1 MNTNNYFNKIQSDY
15 IFTYLLSFF
24 NLSDIRSIIPLSKKF
39 LKIITKDNKKIIRD
53 IQNNL
58 YSIDNEFISNYSKYK
73 ISSFSL
79 NKSPILN
86 SILAENFLISS
97 SYQFDSG
104 FSLYDL
110 TINKLIQKIIFKE
123 KNYSYIYSML
133 YIKEKKYILLGTN
146 NGYIISYYL
155 DKKNFLQKNWEYN
168 TGLNKDIKNIEYY
181 KLKERIIIISLD
193 SDNNINLNFLRIFYI
208 DNNNIKYIK
217 TYIIKNYLI
226 YNIKCFDG
234 FICLA
239 LNDGLDNI
247 SDDNNNI
254 NYIYKKDKI
263 MNNYLS
269 IINLNKIKI
278 YFSNNKKN
286 YKYIINNNTY
296 EDIKFDFILKE
307 HKSYINDYL
316 FLKENNI
323 IISVEYLSPYLF
335 IWDINTKL
343 KIKTI
348 LLPHTDSILSLLN
361 ISNKMIASTGR
372 DRKIYIYNI
381 EEIINQNII
390 INKYEIKC
398 NHSSDIYKIN
408 YYLESN
414 NNINKII
421 SSSFDKTIKVF
432 NYKKDNFNKITKTIL
447 TGHSSS
453 ICCIKL
459 DLIRKQILTVDINC
473 VINIWEYNE
482 LHKFYCIIK
491 SIEMNSI
498 IRKKEFIDDIILLYD
513 NYNSIIKIDRSK
525 KIKIYSLTKEE
536 FLYEFE
542 EESGNII
549 KILDFC
555 NSREFICYTSQGGII
570 LYNYKINKKNNKLI
584 YEIKKIKDINI
595 NNTNDKM
602 TCFEMLS
609 WKYKLIGI
617 GYHNNII
624 SIIKFD
630 NKFQNY
636 KNIIINLDS
645 FNNNNYI
652 NQIKCL
658 NLVNNKV
665 REKNGIEFLIYIIFS
680 INNSFFIYS
689 ILSDFVNLKVYFINK
704 IGLKYDINCFGIL
717 NKNLIISS
725 YSSNFKIELIHLPD
739 YEKGVNKN
747 IKKEEIEI
755 SEEYFYNLKYTN
767 NKKGIFCVSN
777 NSIKYIEFS

>member
-1 MNTNNYFNKIQSDY
+1 
-15 IFTYLLSFF
+15 
-24 NLSDIRSIIPLSKKF
+24 
-39 LKIITKDNKKIIRD
+39 
-53 IQNNL
+53 
-58 YSIDNEFISNYSKYK
+58 
-73 ISSFSL
+73 
-79 NKSPILN
+79 
-86 SILAENFLISS
+86 
-97 SYQFDSG
+97 
-104 FSLYDL
+104 
-110 TINKLIQKIIFKE
+110 
-123 KNYSYIYSML
+123 ML
-133 YIKEKKYILLGTN
+133 YIKEKKFILLGTN

-239 LNDGLDNI
+239 LNEGLENI
-247 SDDNNNI
+247 SDDNNI

-286 YKYIINNNTY
+286 YEYIINNNTY
-296 EDIKFDFILKE
+296 EDIEFDFILKE

-348 LLPHTDSILSLLN
+348 LLPHIDSIFSLLN

-381 EEIINQNII
+381 EEIINQNTI

-432 NYKKDNFNKITKTIL
+432 NYKEDNFNKITKTIL

-459 DLIRKQILTVDINC
+459 DLIRKQILTANS
-473 VINIWEYNE
+473 
-482 LHKFYCIIK
+482 YC
-491 SIEMNSI
+491 
-498 IRKKEFIDDIILLYD
+498 
-513 NYNSIIKIDRSK
+513 
-525 KIKIYSLTKEE
+525 
-536 FLYEFE
+536 
-542 EESGNII
+542 G
-549 KILDFC
+549 
-555 NSREFICYTSQGGII
+555 
-570 LYNYKINKKNNKLI
+570 
-584 YEIKKIKDINI
+584 
-595 NNTNDKM
+595 
-602 TCFEMLS
+602 
-609 WKYKLIGI
+609 YKLC
-617 GYHNNII
+617 N
-624 SIIKFD
+624 
-630 NKFQNY
+630 
-636 KNIIINLDS
+636 
-645 FNNNNYI
+645 
-652 NQIKCL
+652 
-658 NLVNNKV
+658 
-665 REKNGIEFLIYIIFS
+665 
-680 INNSFFIYS
+680 
-689 ILSDFVNLKVYFINK
+689 
-704 IGLKYDINCFGIL
+704 
-717 NKNLIISS
+717 
-725 YSSNFKIELIHLPD
+725 
-739 YEKGVNKN
+739 
-747 IKKEEIEI
+747 
-755 SEEYFYNLKYTN
+755 
-767 NKKGIFCVSN
+767 
-777 NSIKYIEFS
+777 

>member
-1 MNTNNYFNKIQSDY
+1 MNKNNYFNKIQSDY

-53 IQNNL
+53 IQNKL

-86 SILAENFLISS
+86 SILAENFLIAS

-110 TINKLIQKIIFKE
+110 TTNKLIQKIIFKE

-133 YIKEKKYILLGTN
+133 YIKEKKFILLGTN

-239 LNDGLDNI
+239 LNEGLENI

-286 YKYIINNNTY
+286 YEYIINNNTY

-390 INKYEIKC
+390 INKHEIKC

-432 NYKKDNFNKITKTIL
+432 NYKEYNFNKITKIIL

-570 LYNYKINKKNNKLI
+570 LYNYKINKKDNKLI

-595 NNTNDKM
+595 NNTNNKM

-636 KNIIINLDS
+636 KNISINLDS
-645 FNNNNYI
+645 FNNNNNYI

-658 NLVNNKV
+658 NL
-665 REKNGIEFLIYIIFS
+665 S
-680 INNSFFIYS
+680 
-689 ILSDFVNLKVYFINK
+689 
-704 IGLKYDINCFGIL
+704 
-717 NKNLIISS
+717 
-725 YSSNFKIELIHLPD
+725 
-739 YEKGVNKN
+739 
-747 IKKEEIEI
+747 
-755 SEEYFYNLKYTN
+755 
-767 NKKGIFCVSN
+767 NKK
-777 NSIKYIEFS
+777 

>member
-1 MNTNNYFNKIQSDY
+1 MNKNNYFNKIQSDY

-53 IQNNL
+53 TQNKL

-110 TINKLIQKIIFKE
+110 TTNKLIQKIIFKE

-133 YIKEKKYILLGTN
+133 YIKEKKFILLGTN

-239 LNDGLDNI
+239 LNEGLENI
-247 SDDNNNI
+247 SDDNNI

-286 YKYIINNNTY
+286 YEYIINNNTY
-296 EDIKFDFILKE
+296 EDIEFDFILKE

-398 NHSSDIYKIN
+398 NHSSDIYKLN

-432 NYKKDNFNKITKTIL
+432 NYKEYNFNKITKTIL

-555 NSREFICYTSQGGII
+555 NSREFICYTSQGCII
-570 LYNYKINKKNNKLI
+570 LYNYKINKKDNKLI

-595 NNTNDKM
+595 NNTNNKM

-636 KNIIINLDS
+636 KNISINLDS

-665 REKNGIEFLIYIIFS
+665 REKNSIEFLIYIIFS
-680 INNSFFIYS
+680 INNSFFVYS
-689 ILSDFVNLKVYFINK
+689 ILSDFVNLNVNFINK

-739 YEKGVNKN
+739 YEKGVNKD

-755 SEEYFYNLKYTN
+755 SEEYFYKLKYTN